1 MKRRDRRAPGILLAS
16 VLVAALAACAP
27 PDPGSEDEP
36 ADGPEDSVVDEAGE
50 EAPEED
56 SGDAP
61 QGDADCLASSW
72 LLDNESWRLMLAPL
86 AQQSGGTLESVTGEL
101 VLDLSEDGTYSSS
114 YTNWAV
120 TTRVDGG
127 SAVIERNGVDSGI
140 WAHDSSLGTL
150 ELIEY
155 ELGSQIEGYIEDPV
169 NGRTPLP
176 ATGADDSAS
185 LENVEYICG
194 SEDLLITL
202 ELGTVFF
209 TPLP

>member
-1 MKRRDRRAPGILLAS
+1 MRTAERSTLSGLLAS
-16 VLVAALAACAP
+16 VLILTLAACAP
-27 PDPGSEDEP
+27 PDPGPDDDP
-36 ADGPEDSVVDEAGE
+36 ADGPDDSVVDETGDNE
-50 EAPEED
+50 PEENG
-56 SGDAP
+56 GDEPA
-61 QGDADCLASSW
+61 GDADCLATTW

-114 YTNWAV
+114 YSNWAI
-120 TTRVDGG
+120 TTRVNGG

-176 ATGADDSAS
+176 ATGTDDSAS

-209 TPLP
+209 TPRP

>member
-1 MKRRDRRAPGILLAS
+1 VGGNIAYGMGQLGANPILVGAVGDDFLAEYK
-16 VLVAALAACAP
+16 P
-27 PDPGSEDEP
+27 
-36 ADGPEDSVVDEAGE
+36 
-50 EAPEED
+50 
-56 SGDAP
+56 
-61 QGDADCLASSW
+61 W
-72 LLDNESWRLMLAPL
+72 L
-86 AQQSGGTLESVTGEL
+86 
-101 VLDLSEDGTYSSS
+101 
-114 YTNWAV
+114 
-120 TTRVDGG
+120 
-127 SAVIERNGVDSGI
+127 ERNGVDSGI

-176 ATGADDSAS
+176 AIGTDDSAS